1 MVQSMEESEK
11 KIYKFG
17 LLSYT
22 IIAIIF
28 VIYALILGYFGESSV
43 RQDIIRPTFF
53 APFVGFAIGIFI
65 PATISKNQVKHSSL
79 IALGGSI
86 IFILFTHYI
95 TPMIGTLLEIEPT
108 FGSLLEDISIMSFA
122 SLSAWGIISVLILGL
137 MGTILSPFKQ
147 IEISVKDTKQ
157 EKTKKIPMLKKKTV
171 SSEEKTGTS
180 QGSRLE
186 SLTDES
192 RTEKQEEEEL
202 GEEESFEEDEET
214 KPCPDCDGEVKWL
227 SEYRRWYCQECKEYK
242 SFDD

>member
-1 MVQSMEESEK
+1 MEESKK

-108 FGSLLEDISIMSFA
+108 FGSLLEDISIISFV
-122 SLSAWGIISVLILGL
+122 SLSAWGVISVLILGTL
-137 MGTILSPFKQ
+137 GTILSPFKQ
-147 IEISVKDTKQ
+147 LEISVKDTKQ
-157 EKTKKIPMLKKKTV
+157 AIPEEISMLEKKTA
-171 SSEEKTGTS
+171 SSEEKKSTS
-180 QGSRLE
+180 QESRLE
-186 SLTDES
+186 SQSSES
-192 RTEKQEEEEL
+192 EAEKQEEDEQV
-202 GEEESFEEDEET
+202 EEESLEEDTET
-214 KPCPDCDGEVKWL
+214 KPCPDCDSEVKWL
-227 SEYRRWYCQECKEYK
+227 SEYRRWYCEECKEYK